1 MYLFSPKA
9 KNLAKTLVFD
19 GLNSFVKGFLTSPLY
34 ICNSSKH
41 RNYMFNIILFGPPG
55 SGKGTQSEKLIEKYG
70 LKHLSTGD
78 VLRSEI
84 ARQTPLGLE
93 AKNLMDK
100 GQLVPDEVVIGMIS
114 SALEANPDAKGFLFD
129 GFPRT
134 TAQSEA
140 LDKLLK
146 LKQTEIGVLLAME
159 VSEEELVKR
168 LLNRGLTSGRSDD
181 NNETVIRARIV
192 EYKDKTTVVANYY
205 SQFDKVVTIKGEGTV
220 EEIFSALC
228 SEIEKRLS

>member
-1 MYLFSPKA
+1 
-9 KNLAKTLVFD
+9 
-19 GLNSFVKGFLTSPLY
+19 
-34 ICNSSKH
+34 
-41 RNYMFNIILFGPPG
+41 MFNIILFGPPG

-78 VLRSEI
+78 LLRSEI
-84 ARQTPLGLE
+84 ARETPLGLE

-181 NNETVIRARIV
+181 TNETVIRARIV
-192 EYKDKTTVVANYY
+192 EYKQKTTVVANYY
-205 SQFDKVVTIKGEGTV
+205 EQFDKVVTIKGEGTV
-220 EEIFSALC
+220 EEIFSDLC
-228 SEIEKRLS
+228 SEIDKRLSLL